1 MALDE
6 IPDMDEIK
14 NRLDNQDKQMHEMA
28 TSVKNVAD
36 SVSTLTESVNK
47 LIERDIRLQ
56 EREDRQ
62 QEFNNRIAGRVE
74 KLESSF
80 YKVRDIV
87 MRNSFKTDLNFTFIQ
102 KYGPWIIVG
111 AIILMAYLR
120 KLPFLS

>member
-1 MALDE
+1 MALEE

-74 KLESSF
+74 KLETSF
-80 YKVRDIV
+80 YKVRDMV
-87 MRNSFKTDLNFTFIQ
+87 MKNTFRTDQNFTFIQ
-102 KYGPWIIVG
+102 KWGPWIVVG
-111 AIILMAYLR
+111 ATLLMVYLR
-120 KLPFLS
+120 KLPFM

>member
-1 MALDE
+1 MAIDE
-6 IPDMDEIK
+6 IPEMDEIK
-14 NRLDNQDKQMHEMA
+14 NRLDNQDKQMYTMA
-28 TSVKNVAD
+28 ASVQNVAD

-62 QEFNNRIAGRVE
+62 QEFNSRLAGRVE

-80 YKVRDIV
+80 YKVRDMV
-87 MRNSFKTDLNFTFIQ
+87 MKNTFKTDQNYSFIQ
-102 KYGPWIIVG
+102 KYGPWIVVAVVVI
-111 AIILMAYLR
+111 MAYIQ